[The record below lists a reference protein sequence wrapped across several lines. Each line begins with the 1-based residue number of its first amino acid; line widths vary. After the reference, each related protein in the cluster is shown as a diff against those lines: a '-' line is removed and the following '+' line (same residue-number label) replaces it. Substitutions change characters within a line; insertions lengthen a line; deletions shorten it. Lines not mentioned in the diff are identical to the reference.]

1 MKAETADTIYREL
14 LRRSSADGLA
24 YLREQLAAHEAKGY
38 GLCAPIGP
46 LKVEW
51 TDDDRGGSET
61 VLGGCIAVSILET
74 YEIGCGSFYDA
85 VLTTGKGYGVLRSW
99 SGVDLDSTK
108 RVVEKRLPKELANL
122 VDIGRAAARALAAR
136 RHLAGL

>member
-38 GLCAPIGP
+38 GLCAPGGP

-51 TDDDRGGSET
+51 EEHRDGSRMMRAAFGDGLFAIMCDDDEDGSYDVWLMTKPSPLVFMRLTGGKT
-61 VLGGCIAVSILET
+61 IAEAQENT
-74 YEIGCGSFYDA
+74 
-85 VLTTGKGYGVLRSW
+85 LR
-99 SGVDLDSTK
+99 K
-108 RVVEKRLPKELANL
+108 LPAALAEL
-122 VDIGRAAARALAAR
+122 VTIGRAAARALR
-136 RHLAGL
+136 GEAGTK